1 MVRSVAMTR
10 PPRSRV
16 VCLESAPRGASWPG
30 VPSHPPGVT
39 VPVRRSERHLRDW
52 RGGGPRVN
60 RAAAGTTTA
69 ALFPLSG
76 AGPWAEP
83 ATHRGSSVAR
93 RVFRRED
100 PPMDVAEGL
109 GWLRPH
115 LDVIAETYAASRTD
129 MEPIPAFEHT
139 LAHVL
144 DEPSYE
150 RIQSFFDGEHD
161 AVYGLGAG
169 ERARTQL
176 RDALEAEMDQSRG
189 AANS

>member
-1 MVRSVAMTR
+1 
-10 PPRSRV
+10 
-16 VCLESAPRGASWPG
+16 
-30 VPSHPPGVT
+30 
-39 VPVRRSERHLRDW
+39 
-52 RGGGPRVN
+52 
-60 RAAAGTTTA
+60 
-69 ALFPLSG
+69 
-76 AGPWAEP
+76 
-83 ATHRGSSVAR
+83 
-93 RVFRRED
+93 
-100 PPMDVAEGL
+100 MDVAEGL

-115 LDVIAETYAASRTD
+115 LDVIAETYAASRAD

-176 RDALEAEMDQSRG
+176 RDALEAEIDQSESPKRRLPVLT
-189 AANS
+189 

>member
-1 MVRSVAMTR
+1 M
-10 PPRSRV
+10 
-16 VCLESAPRGASWPG
+16 E
-30 VPSHPPGVT
+30 
-39 VPVRRSERHLRDW
+39 
-52 RGGGPRVN
+52 
-60 RAAAGTTTA
+60 
-69 ALFPLSG
+69 
-76 AGPWAEP
+76 
-83 ATHRGSSVAR
+83 
-93 RVFRRED
+93 
-100 PPMDVAEGL
+100 VAEGL

-161 AVYGLGAG
+161 TVYGLGAG

-176 RDALEAEMDQSRG
+176 RDALEGKTGRG
-189 AANS
+189 RSGANS